1 MSGEKQKELY
11 ETRWLARY
19 DELKEYMAKHG
30 DSIPA
35 SHSGPLGKWVDT
47 QRKFYIQLARGKR
60 SSMTDERIRK
70 LEAIGFQWPKY
81 HITFRKR
88 HTTMCNLWEER
99 LRELKEF
106 KVKHG
111 HCNVLTST
119 GKLGTW
125 IKTQRYQYW
134 LLKKGK
140 KSSMTHDRIHKL
152 ESLGFQW
159 SAKEAHREP
168 IDAISVSPKAVDQ
181 PKETQINA
189 RTIDHDNRTN
199 ISNSSFPRQCKKAS
213 LSRKRSSQRTSLRQ
227 EEKAVKSNCDKK
239 LRGRRL
245 RKRVKVVL
253 DYDYSES
260 GEEKCKRTVV
270 KYGVF
275 I

>member
-1 MSGEKQKELY
+1 MSKEKQKELY

-35 SHSGPLGKWVDT
+35 SHSGPLGKWVDI
-47 QRKFYIQLARGKR
+47 QRDFYIQLARGER

-70 LEAIGFQWPKY
+70 LEAIGFQWPK
-81 HITFRKR
+81 HRT
-88 HTTMCNLWEER
+88 NLWEER

-125 IKTQRYQYW
+125 IKTQRRQYW

-199 ISNSSFPRQCKKAS
+199 ISKVSSSRQCKKAS